1 MRPGRSSRP
10 RRRSEEAAISADS
23 VTARYLLE
31 FGHPVFPLPESDL
44 AKTLFAG
51 RYLSRP
57 VFLEAPELGALERDL
72 SLVRS
77 ALSTLADRRYDGD
90 LTALARAVG
99 LTEFQADCIARSEG
113 PSRRALT
120 CMARADLYRDAAGF
134 RLLEWN
140 LGSSVGG
147 VECADLCR
155 AMRAIPELAAFLA
168 REDLAYPGTIE
179 AMLATVRSETGYPA
193 GTDPVVALVG
203 NPGSFPEM
211 RAGMVNKAASMA
223 ARGLPAVVGH
233 VGELARSG
241 GRLRLRGEPVDV
253 VFRLFTMEEAVAYA
267 GDGLLEP
274 LLSAA
279 ELGEV
284 VMFTPLSAG
293 LFGSKGALALLSEP
307 AGQAGLS
314 LAEREACGRLLPWTR
329 RLRGGEAVLED
340 GGRVDLLAYVL
351 EHQGDLVLKPSL
363 SYGGNGV
370 VVGAD
375 PDVTPAVWRDRVAEA
390 VAGSFVVQRLV
401 RPVPE
406 LFPTAT
412 AGRPAAWTVAWGV
425 FTMRQGYA
433 GTFIRA
439 VPAYAGE
446 SITNLKRGALVGCGF
461 HART

>member
-1 MRPGRSSRP
+1 
-10 RRRSEEAAISADS
+10 
-23 VTARYLLE
+23 
-31 FGHPVFPLPESDL
+31 
-44 AKTLFAG
+44 
-51 RYLSRP
+51 
-57 VFLEAPELGALERDL
+57 VFLEARELGGLERDL

-77 ALSTLADRRYDGD
+77 ALGALPDRRYDGD
-90 LTALARAVG
+90 LAAFARAVG
-99 LTEFQADCIARSEG
+99 MSGVQAGLIMRSEG

-140 LGSSVGG
+140 LGSPVGG
-147 VECADLCR
+147 IECVDMCR
-155 AMRAIPELAAFLA
+155 ALVGIPELAAFLA
-168 REDLAYPGTIE
+168 QEGLAYADTVE
-179 AMLATVRSETGYPA
+179 AMLATVRAETGYPA
-193 GTDPVVALVG
+193 GTDPVVALVDAPRG
-203 NPGSFPEM
+203 FPD
-211 RAGMVNKAASMA
+211 VKAALGHKA
-223 ARGLPAVVGH
+223 ARWADRGLPTVVGH
-233 VGELARSG
+233 LGELARAG
-241 GRLRLRGEPVDV
+241 GRLCLRGQPVDV
-253 VFRLFTMEEAVAYA
+253 VFRTFTMEDALRHA

-279 ELGEV
+279 ERGEV
-284 VMFTPLSAG
+284 VMFTPLSAE

-433 GTFIRA
+433 GTYVRA
-439 VPAYAGE
+439 VPADAGE
-446 SITNLKRGALVGCGF
+446 SVVTFKKRALVGCGF
-461 HART
+461 HAARPK